1 MQETTQPN
9 IARRSI
15 FASIDVTDTLVR
27 RAARTYSTIRGVL
40 MTASER
46 LDHFDS
52 RLPPLLR
59 RPLARTA
66 TSSPSQRPR
75 YECPQ
80 TVTTSRR
87 RTRRRNPAPPVT
99 SERSSPAFAPNPPNP
114 IGLRPQTNPQDTQF
128 QPPTTPFGPDTPP
141 DPARTAI

>member
-1 MQETTQPN
+1 MQETTQPS

-59 RPLARTA
+59 RPLAGTA
-66 TSSPSQRPR
+66 SALGFALVSATDRICTAALDIYNRGADYAWRQAAPR
-75 YECPQ
+75 DWL
-80 TVTTSRR
+80 
-87 RTRRRNPAPPVT
+87 A
-99 SERSSPAFAPNPPNP
+99 
-114 IGLRPQTNPQDTQF
+114 QDEADATIPTQ
-128 QPPTTPFGPDTPP
+128 PDL
-141 DPARTAI
+141 